1 MAELDK
7 GRLIGELARRYGI
20 RMDDNDPAIAIVAL
34 NRLMLEQATEELSE
48 AVARQMAEFEASVL
62 KVEHQAGRLL
72 AQDLCEAAARIR
84 AELRNDIDGA
94 GIKAAHLVYLVDQAH
109 KRPARL
115 RWLSVGLVSAVA
127 ILVAGIWIG
136 AHCFAHS
143 GVNGF
148 CLGRRRSTL

>member
-1 MAELDK
+1 MAELDT
-7 GRLIGELARRYGI
+7 GRLIGELARRYAI

-48 AVARQMAEFEASVL
+48 AVARRVAEFETSVL
-62 KVEHQAGRLL
+62 KVEQLAGNLL
-72 AQDLCEAAARIR
+72 AQEVREATARIR

-109 KRPARL
+109 KRPARV

-127 ILVAGIWIG
+127 LLLAGVWIG
-136 AHCFAHS
+136 VHCFVH
-143 GVNGF
+143 
-148 CLGRRRSTL
+148 